1 MRELF
6 YKIKQ
11 FGKCRPVDLHRNML
25 SVKYD
30 AVLIV
35 IYIRRI
41 LESPFSSVDSDG
53 DDPVVLSG
61 RMIQTSGIAFIL
73 HTELTLGIA
82 VVLRIFGRGNSLW
95 ILLRL
100 GQVDG
105 NVDLAIW
112 RIHLPL
118 HVLLHPVAADVVT
131 VPAEFIIICCRLLRR
146 MSIVLPE
153 FLLYLGRSWKQAVH
167 QFCIKQISVSDA
179 VLDDAS
185 LHSFRKQLR
194 KHLL

>member
-11 FGKCRPVDLHRNML
+11 LGKCRPVDLHRNML

-30 AVLIV
+30 AVLII

-41 LESPFSSVDSDG
+41 LESPFSSVDGDG

-82 VVLRIFGRGNSLW
+82 VVLRIFGQGQPRYRRNSGSTMD
-95 ILLRL
+95 ILRRRR
-100 GQVDG
+100 Q
-105 NVDLAIW
+105 
-112 RIHLPL
+112 H
-118 HVLLHPVAADVVT
+118 
-131 VPAEFIIICCRLLRR
+131 IIIN
-146 MSIVLPE
+146 SAGTVTTSAAT
-153 FLLYLGRSWKQAVH
+153 G
-167 QFCIKQISVSDA
+167 
-179 VLDDAS
+179 
-185 LHSFRKQLR
+185 
-194 KHLL
+194 